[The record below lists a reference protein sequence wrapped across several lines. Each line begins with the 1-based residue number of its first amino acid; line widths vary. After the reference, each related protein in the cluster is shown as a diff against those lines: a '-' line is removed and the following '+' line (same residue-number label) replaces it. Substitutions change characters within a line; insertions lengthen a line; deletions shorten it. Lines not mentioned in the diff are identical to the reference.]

1 MGLVGL
7 KALVGL
13 MGPVGLADFF
23 GTGGPTGFHR
33 SCGRRGF
40 CGSGRP
46 GLDGSFGT
54 E

>member
-13 MGPVGLADFF
+13 MGPDFF
-23 GTGGPTGFHR
+23 GTGGPTGFHG
-33 SCGRRGF
+33 SGGRRGF